1 MRVAAAVQEVQA
13 ELHAA
18 QDQLKVAES
27 ALNQLDELDSE
38 AALRV
43 AEERSA
49 AHELQLLAVYIVLV
63 HELYSTR
70 QQALCW

>member
-18 QDQLKVAES
+18 QDQLQVAES

-49 AHELQLLAVYIVLV
+49 AHELQLLAVCIFLV